1 MWLFAVLFPNP
12 STDCC
17 LVKRRAMENFVV
29 ILMGTSLVT
38 SYKTVII
45 HLHIRAALVLK
56 KSLFRSLLSWSAAG

>member
-1 MWLFAVLFPNP
+1 
-12 STDCC
+12 
-17 LVKRRAMENFVV
+17 MENFVV

-56 KSLFRSLLSWSAAG
+56 NPFSAHFCPGVPLGKRSGLRASAARWPLCVLTIKP